1 MVTGPA
7 SLAIE
12 KTFMKDEKNHWTLEE
27 NKDRTKIRKEDQ
39 AILLSLMLALSPTPC

>member
-1 MVTGPA
+1 VVTGQA

-27 NKDRTKIRKEDQ
+27 KKG
-39 AILLSLMLALSPTPC
+39 